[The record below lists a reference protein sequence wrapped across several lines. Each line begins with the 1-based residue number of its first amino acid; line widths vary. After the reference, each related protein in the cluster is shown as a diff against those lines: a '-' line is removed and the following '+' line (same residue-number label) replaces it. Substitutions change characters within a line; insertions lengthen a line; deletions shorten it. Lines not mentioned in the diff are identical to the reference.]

1 MAVIKPDPLVALTVD
16 ALLDDVGAVAGAGAG
31 ALLGPD
37 WKYEHP
43 ERARVANRIRERIRI
58 I

>member
-16 ALLDDVGAVAGAGAG
+16 GDLAEVGAVAAGDGAGTVLVPG
-31 ALLGPD
+31 

-43 ERARVANRIRERIRI
+43 ETATAANRIRERII
-58 I
+58 